1 LCYNLY
7 VRKILFLSLILCLS
21 LFMPVLAQTQEAY
34 PRIALVL
41 SGGIVTRGLS
51 EIGVIKALE
60 EEHIPI
66 SYVAGTSMGA
76 VLGSL
81 LAQGYSAEEIEKI
94 AKSIDWMQAFVQSS
108 EYENMLFSEKEKY
121 GRYLTRIEFDG
132 LKPVIPKSVISPQKP
147 SLLFTEISIKAL
159 AINDFN
165 KFKIPFRANATD
177 LETGQEVTFSSG
189 FLPQVLQAS
198 SAVPMMMAP
207 VEINGRLLADGGI
220 VDNLPVNLVEEFKP
234 DIIVAVNLGMELKK
248 KEEMNSIMAILSQ
261 NLSFSSKYRTEKN
274 RKKADLLIEPDIS
287 RYGFADFNKI
297 DEIISIGYQ
306 AAKAQIPQLKKLI
319 EEKSRGKGMP
329 QMAKALS
336 ISGEGQVIRS
346 VSITGNTVYSL
357 WSLYDLISSA
367 VGIRF
372 DSQLAEKDRLLFA
385 DKYFYDGYKLAEV
398 SYSFQPKNGN
408 LIFSINEGVIDL
420 VQFSGRENISEVFLK
435 DKIKYMNIF
444 SSKDVAENVD
454 LLYNTGFFERVGFT
468 LVPHDH
474 TYILDYTLKEKNYN
488 SLALGMRYDTYEH
501 LSLLAD
507 LSLNYFKSQNF
518 KQTLSVK
525 VGNEYDCRLISEFW
539 PKRFGQNLLGEFT
552 LFYNL
557 KLQDLYNNNNLL
569 FYTLDYQTRGAK
581 VAAKINLEPLGQ
593 ISSGFETSIVSYG
606 KIFSIVPDENITK
619 WFIKTSL
626 DFLDEPLFP
635 RSGVSAK
642 LEYQQSI
649 LTLGNNYDF
658 AKAKI
663 DTAAYLP
670 LPRSQVAFL
679 KSKIYLGR
687 GNLPFSELYRL
698 GGEETLLGYGRDQL
712 LGRHLLAARFGYR
725 FPLASTSNGLMK
737 GLYLSLLQDVGLVA
751 DRSSDISLDRI
762 YTSYGAELQ
771 FETLLGLAARFNLG
785 ISQKVLVFFAIGN
798 EF

>member
-1 LCYNLY
+1 MLVSL
-7 VRKILFLSLILCLS
+7 VLLFTALPI
-21 LFMPVLAQTQEAY
+21 FAQTPEAY

-60 EEHIPI
+60 EENIPI

-81 LAQGYSAEEIEKI
+81 LAQGYKAEEIEKI
-94 AKSIDWMQAFVQSS
+94 GKSIDWMKAFVQSA
-108 EYENMLFSEKEKY
+108 EYENMLFNEKEKY
-121 GRYLTRIEFDG
+121 GKYLVRIEFDG
-132 LKPVIPKSVISPQKP
+132 IRPVIPKSLISSQKP
-147 SLLFTEISIKAL
+147 ALLFTEISIKAL
-159 AINDFN
+159 NIEDFN

-177 LETGQEVTFSSG
+177 LETGREVAFSSG
-189 FLPQVLQAS
+189 FLPTVLQAS

-207 VEINGRLLADGGI
+207 VEINGRLLADGG
-220 VDNLPVNLVEEFKP
+220 VVNNLPVNLVEEFKP

-248 KEEMNSIMAILSQ
+248 KEELNSMMAILSQ
-261 NLSFSSKYRTEKN
+261 NLSFSSRYMTEKN

-287 RYGFADFNKI
+287 QYGFADFNKI
-297 DEIISIGYQ
+297 DEIIKVGYQ

-319 EEKSRGKGMP
+319 ENKRKEGSVAAAAMTP
-329 QMAKALS
+329 PV
-336 ISGEGQVIRS
+336 SGEGQVIRS
-346 VSITGNTVYSL
+346 VSIAGNSIYSL
-357 WSLYDLISSA
+357 WSLYDLLSSA
-367 VGIRF
+367 AGNKF
-372 DSQLAEKDRLLFA
+372 DTQTAEKDRRHLA
-385 DKYFYDGYKLAEV
+385 DKYFYDGYKLAAV
-398 SYSFQPKNGN
+398 SCSFQPKSGH
-408 LIFSINEGVIDL
+408 LVFSITEGEIDL

-435 DKIKYMNIF
+435 DKIKYYGVFN
-444 SSKDVAENVD
+444 SKAVAENVD
-454 LLYNTGFFERVGFT
+454 LLYNTGFFERVGYT
-468 LVPHDH
+468 VAAHDH
-474 TYILDYTLKEKNYN
+474 HYILVYSLKEKKYN

-539 PKRFGQNLLGEFT
+539 PNRFGQNLLGEFT

-557 KLQDLYNNNNLL
+557 KLLDLYNNNNLV
-569 FYTLDYQTRGAK
+569 FYTLDYQTRGAR

-593 ISSGFETSIVSYG
+593 ISSGFETSSVSYG
-606 KIFSIVPDENITK
+606 KIFSIVPDENLTK

-635 RSGVSAK
+635 NKGFSVK

-649 LTLGNNYDF
+649 LALGNNYDF
-658 AKAKI
+658 SKAKI

-670 LPRSQVAFL
+670 LPRSHVAFL
-679 KSKIYLGR
+679 KNKIYLGR
-687 GNLPFSELYRL
+687 GNLPFSELCRL
-698 GGEETLLGYGRDQL
+698 GGEATLLGYGRDQFF
-712 LGRHLLAARFGYR
+712 GRHMLQARFGYR

-751 DRSSDISLDRI
+751 DRSSEISLDRI
-762 YTSYGAELQ
+762 YASYGAELQ
-771 FETLLGLAARFNLG
+771 FETLLGLAARLNLG
-785 ISQKVLVFFAIGN
+785 IGQKILVFFAIGN